1 MASNNCEESQKISCC
16 SPVPNILMGSI
27 NFKNTP
33 ILNKSTPNH
42 ETETNIALLL
52 NPSTWECDEE
62 MIEKTFDRNLEILL
76 EKNLID
82 ENNYDNI
89 IQILDHI

>member
-1 MASNNCEESQKISCC
+1 
-16 SPVPNILMGSI
+16 MGSI